1 MSTEQMSRK
10 ATNEMR
16 EAMLD
21 YIFDLERYCDIEDR
35 ENFIDTLF
43 DSLDA
48 AVAAAPGNFVHSE
61 VIENLKELCK
71 ATHNVLIDFYPSEGK
86 PGHEDA
92 KRAGEILKFFF
103 PFYLVKGELN
113 PNE

>member
-16 EAMLD
+16 QAMLD
-21 YIFDLERYCDIEDR
+21 YLYNFKKCCDVMDGGDFRNNLLE
-35 ENFIDTLF
+35 
-43 DSLDA
+43 SLDA

-61 VIENLKELCK
+61 VVENLKELCK
-71 ATHNVLIDFYPSEGK
+71 ATHNVLIDFYPPEGE

-92 KRAGEILKFFF
+92 KRAAEILKFFF
-103 PFYLVKGELN
+103 PFYLVKGESN